1 MFRQSELTARAAQ
14 TIDDLD
20 GHHVRRTAAVFA
32 RRHVPLDDLV
42 QMEQAPQLPGQPDIP
57 EATGMGPAHLLE
69 ANANDVGVVGQV
81 DLVVVRK

>member
-1 MFRQSELTARAAQ
+1 
-14 TIDDLD
+14 
-20 GHHVRRTAAVFA
+20 
-32 RRHVPLDDLV
+32 
-42 QMEQAPQLPGQPDIP
+42 MEQAPQLPGQPDIP